1 MSPYE
6 LPTWS
11 RNGDL
16 HVVVE
21 TPKGS
26 QVKLAWDAELCA
38 FTMKRA
44 LSLGVA
50 YPYDWGFVP
59 STRAED
65 GDPLD
70 ALVLHDAGTFP
81 GVVLACRALG
91 MIELIEDDDNGER
104 QANHRVI
111 AVPTHIDRLDGTRT
125 MSDLSPR
132 ARDELDRFFLNATF
146 FTSKNAQILG
156 WKGADETRQYVERC
170 QTRR

>member
-1 MSPYE
+1 MNLYE

-11 RNGDL
+11 HDGDL
-16 HVVVE
+16 HVVIE

-26 QVKLAWDAELCA
+26 QVKLAWDPELSA
-38 FTMKRA
+38 FKMRRA
-44 LSLGVA
+44 LSLGVS

-59 STRAED
+59 GTRAED

-91 MIELIEDDDNGER
+91 MIELIEDDDNGQR

-111 AVPTHIDRLDGTRT
+111 AVPTSINRLDDTRT
-125 MSDLSPR
+125 MLDLSPR
-132 ARDELDRFFLNATF
+132 ARDELDRFFLSATF

-156 WKGADETRQYVERC
+156 WKGADEARRYVQHC
-170 QTRR
+170 QQQR